1 MKHLVILANE
11 STDEHTIWNKACAD
25 FKTDVTCRVVYLTRD
40 NWLQEVTKEP
50 ADCLLAKPGG
60 TIDYFKELYDERLR
74 ILADELGYMVY
85 PSLQEIY
92 VYENKRYLSY
102 WLKAKAVPH
111 PETHVFYHQDE
122 AMQFVRSARLPLVA
136 KLNIGASGN
145 GVVILKDRSSA
156 DDYVERIFGEGVSAR
171 TGPRVD
177 KGKMMQRTFYMLTHP
192 TKLRARLSK
201 YKSVAANPQKG
212 FCIFQEFIPHTFE
225 WRVVRIGDS
234 FFAHKK
240 MVKGEKASGS
250 LIKGYDNPPLSLFDF
265 SKEITDRVQFRS
277 QALDIFETA
286 DGRYLVNEMQCI
298 FGQSDPYQ
306 MLVDDKPG
314 RYIHVNGQWIFE
326 EGMFNQNESFNLR
339 LKDVLFL
346 LGRETH

>member
-1 MKHLVILANE
+1 
-11 STDEHTIWNKACAD
+11 
-25 FKTDVTCRVVYLTRD
+25 
-40 NWLQEVTKEP
+40 
-50 ADCLLAKPGG
+50 
-60 TIDYFKELYDERLR
+60 
-74 ILADELGYMVY
+74 MVY

>member
-1 MKHLVILANE
+1 MYHFVILANE
-11 STDEHTIWNKACAD
+11 STDEHEVWVNACKD
-25 FKTDVTCRVVYLTRD
+25 YPGKVSWRVVDLTRD
-40 NWLQEVTKEP
+40 TWLEEIRKGPV
-50 ADCLLAKPGG
+50 DYLLAKPGG
-60 TIDYFKELYDERLR
+60 TLEHFKLLYDERLR
-74 ILADELGYMVY
+74 ILADELGYPVY
-85 PSLQEIY
+85 PPLPEIY
-92 VYENKRYLSY
+92 IYENKRYFSF
-102 WLKAKAVPH
+102 WLKAKEIPH
-111 PETHVFYHQDE
+111 PETHVFYHRDE
-122 AMQFVRSARLPLVA
+122 ALQFADHAPLPIVA

-156 DDYVERIFGEGVSAR
+156 ADYVHKIFGEGVGSR
-171 TGPRVD
+171 TGPRMD
-177 KGKMMQRTFYMLTHP
+177 KGKLLQRAVHMLMNP
-192 TKLRARLSK
+192 AKLKARLSK

-212 FCIFQEFIPHTFE
+212 FCIFQEFIPHSFE

-250 LIKGYDNPPLSLFDF
+250 LIKGYENPPLSLFDF
-265 SKEITDRVQFRS
+265 SKEVTDKVQFRS

-306 MLVDDKPG
+306 MLVDGKPG
-314 RYIHVNGQWIFE
+314 RYIHDGSQWVFE

-339 LKDVLFL
+339 IEDIFYLAGNK
-346 LGRETH
+346 